1 MRKIPLKIVD
11 KDCYTESEISNY
23 IQRWKEPKLATRIE
37 WKGRI
42 CRCIALP
49 NDRDAP
55 TVITQHYII
64 RPWKISHPTMV
75 HATTTPFLTLHAAS
89 KMTMQHQE
97 RGNTTSTA
105 IRSRNVEKSATGRL
119 EPPPTRNQGNTPQ
132 SDHTI
137 CPGKALLFSYNS
149 PVWWNEMA
157 APLSSEIRCLMM

>member
-11 KDCYTESEISNY
+11 KDCYMESETSNY
-23 IQRWKEPKLATRIE
+23 TQRWKEPKLATRIE
-37 WKGRI
+37 RRGRI
-42 CRCIALP
+42 CTCIASP

-55 TVITQHYII
+55 AVITQHYII
-64 RPWKISHPTMV
+64 RPCKISHPAMV
-75 HATTTPFLTLHAAS
+75 HAAATPFLTLHAAS
-89 KMTMQHQE
+89 KTTTQRQE
-97 RGNTTSTA
+97 RGNTTNTA

-149 PVWWNEMA
+149 PV
-157 APLSSEIRCLMM
+157 